1 MLSVIFTYYLLLAFL
16 APKLFSIKRLKIETA
31 FV

>member
-1 MLSVIFTYYLLLAFL
+1 MLSVIFTDYLLLAFL
-16 APKLFSIKRLKIETA
+16 VPELFSIKRLKIETT